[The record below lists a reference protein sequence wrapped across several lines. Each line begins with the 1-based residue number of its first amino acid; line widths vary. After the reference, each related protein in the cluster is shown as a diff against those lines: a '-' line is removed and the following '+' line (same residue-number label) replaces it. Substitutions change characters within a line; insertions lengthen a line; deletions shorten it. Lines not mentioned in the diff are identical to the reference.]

1 LQFLLA
7 SAHFVVAESATAS
20 TLAFIGEPHLRTK
33 PQRHLVALRVHP
45 ERLERHMLIKV
56 YSGTVS
62 HSGRSLCETCRNATI
77 TRGQRLEDE
86 IVRCE
91 AQPMSHPVLIRF
103 KVTECTA
110 YIDTRLPTYAQLL
123 EQAWILRPTS
133 GRRPAGFVRS
143 SDLRDDEL
151 GELMAELRESG

>member
-1 LQFLLA
+1 
-7 SAHFVVAESATAS
+7 
-20 TLAFIGEPHLRTK
+20 
-33 PQRHLVALRVHP
+33 
-45 ERLERHMLIKV
+45 MLIKV

-62 HSGRSLCETCRNATI
+62 HSGRSLCESCRNATI
-77 TRGQRLEDE
+77 TRGERLEDE

-103 KVTECTA
+103 KVTECSA
-110 YIDTRLPTYAQLL
+110 YLDSRLPTYAQLL
-123 EQAWILRPTS
+123 EHAWILRPHS

-151 GELMAELRESG
+151 RELMAELRDADV

>member
-1 LQFLLA
+1 
-7 SAHFVVAESATAS
+7 
-20 TLAFIGEPHLRTK
+20 
-33 PQRHLVALRVHP
+33 
-45 ERLERHMLIKV
+45 MLIKV

-62 HSGRSLCETCRNATI
+62 HSGDSLCETCRNATI
-77 TRGQRLEDE
+77 TRGPRLEDE

-103 KVTECTA
+103 KVTECSA
-110 YIDTRLPTYAQLL
+110 YLDARLPTYAQLL

-151 GELMAELRESG
+151 RELMSELRDSES